1 MINDD
6 FDYSDDNYDDID
18 DGWEEDVVI
27 SNLSWSHVVY
37 SGHTELVLNSFL
49 KSRDFLGC
57 ENCEKYNDAFV
68 PSLSK
73 NMYVTW

>member
-18 DGWEEDVVI
+18 NGWGEDVVI
-27 SNLSWSHVVY
+27 SNLSWPHVVY

-49 KSRDFLGC
+49 KSRDFLGR
-57 ENCEKYNDAFV
+57 EKYNDV
-68 PSLSK
+68 LVHSL
-73 NMYVTW
+73 